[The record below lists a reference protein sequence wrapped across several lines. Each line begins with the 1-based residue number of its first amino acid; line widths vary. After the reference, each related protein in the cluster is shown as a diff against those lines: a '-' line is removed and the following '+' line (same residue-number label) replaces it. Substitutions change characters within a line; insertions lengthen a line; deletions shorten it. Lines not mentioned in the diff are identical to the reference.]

1 MAVRNF
7 LAGFASCILLIVAVG
22 ALGKAFSCD
31 WLVASVASHHYGKGS
46 DKDYEQRNWGLG
58 CEHRLTKNLDFVAG
72 FYRNSVRI
80 DSTYV
85 GVVYA
90 PLRFE
95 MLRFG
100 LATILVSG
108 YEREPI
114 KAAFPVA
121 SIEGRRMGANLL
133 LVPQTSSNV
142 GAIGL
147 QLKVRF

>member
-1 MAVRNF
+1 VCKF
-7 LAGFASCILLIVAVG
+7 IAGFLSCALLIVAVG
-22 ALGKAFSCD
+22 LGAKAFSCD
-31 WLVASVASHHYGKGS
+31 WLVASVASHHYGPGS
-46 DKDYEQRNWGLG
+46 DKNYEQRNWGLG

-85 GVVYA
+85 GVAYA
-90 PLRFE
+90 PIRYE
-95 MLRFG
+95 MLRLG
-100 LATILVSG
+100 MVAILVSG

-114 KAAFPVA
+114 KAAFPVV
-121 SIEGRRMGANLL
+121 SVEGQRLGANLL
-133 LVPQTSSNV
+133 LVPRTSSNV